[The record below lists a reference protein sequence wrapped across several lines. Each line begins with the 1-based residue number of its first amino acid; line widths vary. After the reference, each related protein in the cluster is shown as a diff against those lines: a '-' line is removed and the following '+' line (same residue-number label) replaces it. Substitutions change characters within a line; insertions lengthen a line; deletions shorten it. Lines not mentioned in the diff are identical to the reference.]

1 MPVGSSQGQTYDDAF
16 DFAVQTAHQNAE
28 ADKTEQQGIS
38 GFFSKIF
45 GGGEAE
51 AKPTPVIKGDPDP
64 GYPTNEDADFAKKHG
79 FAYGQEWENFFNG
92 SAARVMGYDFTPK
105 DKKGKPVT
113 SQTAFVPLSGEGLSP
128 RDATIGNSKVLD
140 LNDPKFLDIKEKLKN
155 NYAKAALAV
164 NRDPIASLGFS
175 PDRVTV
181 DSILGSKGNL
191 ATIAGAYSKDTD
203 QIYSNLSSHSNIV
216 HESIHRGLEQLFRRS
231 PEAVEEFNKMK
242 INEEY
247 IVRHLMTKTMGN
259 PELGLGDIGDKQ
271 IKTAN
276 YLFND
281 SSFAK
286 DLQAGLKKLQY
297 IAVQEIAKK
306 HPGGPR

>member
-1 MPVGSSQGQTYDDAF
+1 MPIGSSQGQTYADAF
-16 DFAVQTAHQNAE
+16 DFTVQTAHQNAE
-28 ADKTEQQGIS
+28 ADKTEQQSIS

-64 GYPTNEDADFAKKHG
+64 GYPSSEDADFAKKHG
-79 FAYGQEWENFFNG
+79 FAYGTEWEKFFND
-92 SAARVMGYDFTPK
+92 SAARVMGFDSDAK
-105 DKKGKPVT
+105 DKKGKVT
-113 SQTAFVPLSGEGLSP
+113 SSKFVPLSGQGMKG
-128 RDATIGNSKVLD
+128 DALREAPSKVLD
-140 LNDPKFLDIKEKLKN
+140 LDDPKFKETKELLKDRF
-155 NYAKAALAV
+155 AKAALAV

-175 PDRVTV
+175 PNRIMIDTV
-181 DSILGSKGNL
+181 LDKAN
-191 ATIAGAYSKDTD
+191 IAGMYMRD
-203 QIYSNLSSHSNIV
+203 QDKIYSNMSSHSNIV
-216 HESIHRGLEQLFRRS
+216 HESIHRGLEQLFQRS
-231 PEAVEEFNKMK
+231 PEAVEAFNKMK
-242 INEEY
+242 IDEEH

-259 PELGLGDIGDKQ
+259 PELGLGDAGDKQ
-271 IKTAN
+271 IKAAN

-281 SSFAK
+281 SYFAK